1 MKSKIILIGMMGS
14 GKSTIA
20 QKLAHRLGFSLFEC
34 DKIFEEKFKIK
45 IKDYF
50 KKFGEENFRKEEENI
65 LKDLIKKDNF
75 VISTGGGVVLNKNN
89 RDLIF
94 NDEILSIYLKSSVGA
109 IFDRI
114 KNNKNRP
121 LLNVE
126 NPKNEIEKI
135 LNQREDLYKQAK
147 LTIENENETIDEVV
161 EKIIKEIKEI
171 KEKNV

>member
-34 DKIFEEKFKIK
+34 DEIFEKKFKIK

-50 KKFGEENFRKEEENI
+50 KQFVEENFRKEEENI

-75 VISTGGGVVLNKNN
+75 IISTGGGVVLNKNN
-89 RDLIF
+89 RNLIF

-126 NPKNEIEKI
+126 NPRKEIEKI

-161 EKIIKEIKEI
+161 EKIIKEIAKY
-171 KEKNV
+171 V

>member
-20 QKLAHRLGFSLFEC
+20 QKLAHRLGFSLYEC
-34 DKIFEEKFKIK
+34 DEIFEEKFKIK

-50 KKFGEENFRKEEENI
+50 KQFGEENFRKEEENI

-126 NPKNEIEKI
+126 NPKKEIEKI

-161 EKIIKEIKEI
+161 EKIIKEIKE
-171 KEKNV
+171 KNV

>member
-34 DKIFEEKFKIK
+34 DEIFEKKFKIK

-50 KKFGEENFRKEEENI
+50 KQFGEENFRKEEENI

-75 VISTGGGVVLNKNN
+75 IISTGGGVVLNKNN

-126 NPKNEIEKI
+126 NPKKEIEKI

-147 LTIENENETIDEVV
+147 LTIKNENETIDEVV
-161 EKIIKEIKEI
+161 EKIIKEIKE
-171 KEKNV
+171 KNV

>member
-34 DKIFEEKFKIK
+34 DEIFEKKFKIK

-50 KKFGEENFRKEEENI
+50 KQFGEENFRKEEENI

-75 VISTGGGVVLNKNN
+75 IISTGGGVVLNKNN
-89 RDLIF
+89 RNLIF

-126 NPKNEIEKI
+126 NPKKEIEKI
-135 LNQREDLYKQAK
+135 LNQREVLYKQAK
-147 LTIENENETIDEVV
+147 LTIENENETIDEIVD
-161 EKIIKEIKEI
+161 KIIKEIA
-171 KEKNV
+171 KNV

>member
-34 DKIFEEKFKIK
+34 DEIFEKKFKIK

-50 KKFGEENFRKEEENI
+50 KQFGEENFRKEEENI

-75 VISTGGGVVLNKNN
+75 IISTGGGVVLNKNN
-89 RDLIF
+89 RNLIF

-126 NPKNEIEKI
+126 NPKKEIEKI

-161 EKIIKEIKEI
+161 EKIIKEIAKY
-171 KEKNV
+171 V

>member
-20 QKLAHRLGFSLFEC
+20 QKLAQELGFNLFEC
-34 DKIFEEKFKIK
+34 DEIFEEKFKIK
-45 IKDYF
+45 IKNYF
-50 KKFGEENFRKEEENI
+50 SQFGEENFRKEEENI
-65 LKDLIKKDNF
+65 LKDLIKKNNF

-94 NDEILSIYLKSSVGA
+94 NDEILSIYLKSSVDA
-109 IFDRI
+109 IFNRI

-126 NPKNEIEKI
+126 NPKKEIEKI

-147 LTIENENETIDEVV
+147 LTIENENETLDEVV
-161 EKIIKEIKEI
+161 EKIIKEIKE
-171 KEKNV
+171 ENA

>member
-34 DKIFEEKFKIK
+34 DEIFEKKFKIK

-50 KKFGEENFRKEEENI
+50 KQFGEENFRKEEENI

-89 RDLIF
+89 RNLIF
-94 NDEILSIYLKSSVGA
+94 NDEILTIYLKSSVGA

-126 NPKNEIEKI
+126 NPKKEIEKI

-161 EKIIKEIKEI
+161 EKIIKEIKE
-171 KEKNV
+171 KNA

>member
-34 DKIFEEKFKIK
+34 DEIFEKKFKIK

-50 KKFGEENFRKEEENI
+50 KQFGEENFRKEEENI

-75 VISTGGGVVLNKNN
+75 IISTGGGVVLNKNN
-89 RDLIF
+89 RNLIF

-126 NPKNEIEKI
+126 NPKKEIEKI

-147 LTIENENETIDEVV
+147 LTIENENETLDEVV
-161 EKIIKEIKEI
+161 DKIIKEIKE
-171 KEKNV
+171 ENA

>member
-34 DKIFEEKFKIK
+34 DEIFEKKFKIK

-50 KKFGEENFRKEEENI
+50 KQFGEENFRKEEENI

-75 VISTGGGVVLNKNN
+75 IISTGGGVVLNKNN
-89 RDLIF
+89 RNLIF

-121 LLNVE
+121 LLNDE
-126 NPKNEIEKI
+126 KPKKEIEKI

-161 EKIIKEIKEI
+161 EKIIKEMAKY
-171 KEKNV
+171 V

>member
-20 QKLAHRLGFSLFEC
+20 QKLAHRLGFSLYEC
-34 DKIFEEKFKIK
+34 DEIFEEKFKIK

-94 NDEILSIYLKSSVGA
+94 DNEILSIYLKSSVGA

-126 NPKNEIEKI
+126 NPKKEIEKI

-161 EKIIKEIKEI
+161 EKIIKEIA
-171 KEKNV
+171 KNV